1 MKRLLWLAIILAALQ
16 AGAARA
22 VTFNCLL
29 TPAVPSFSFG
39 NYGGQFNNNINQTF
53 TVTCTQSRGQSNRG
67 PQTVDWIVNFDPGN
81 SGNTTQEYMLGTNFG
96 GQLNYNLYQDPAHT
110 IPLGGDFDAN
120 ATEQWNSPG
129 NSPITFAVG
138 QTSSST
144 TFTVYAEI
152 PASQT
157 GLPADTYNDT
167 MFYNLNDSTGVN
179 YVFFQTINI
188 SAAIP
193 ASCNLGSAANV
204 AFGALDPSTAS
215 GDITVTSHV
224 TELCTLHT
232 PFGVVMDT
240 GLHATTPGDP
250 TTRRMMDATG
260 DYLPYHLYVDT
271 GHTQEIGTTPNTVT
285 GTGNYLFGYGQG
297 TGPGNAVTVNFYAVV
312 KLSDL
317 QIAPAG
323 TYSDTVTVTVYY

>member
-16 AGAARA
+16 AGAAHA
-22 VTFNCLL
+22 LNCTL
-29 TPAVPSFSFG
+29 TPTVPSFLFG
-39 NYGGQFNNNINQTF
+39 SYGGQFNDNINQTF
-53 TVTCTQSRGQSNRG
+53 TVSCTRSRGQSRTA
-67 PQTVDWIVNFDPGN
+67 QTVNWIVTFDPGN
-81 SGNTTQEYMLGTNFG
+81 SFNTSQEYMTDNTTGTFN
-96 GQLNYNLYQDPAHT
+96 LNYNLYQDAAHT
-110 IPLGGDFDAN
+110 IPLGGDVDTN

-138 QTSSST
+138 QTSAST

-157 GLPADTYNDT
+157 GLPSDTYTDT
-167 MFYNLNDSTGVN
+167 MFYNLDDSTGVN
-179 YVFFQTINI
+179 YVFFQNINI

-193 ASCNLGSAANV
+193 ASCNTGTATNV
-204 AFGALDPSTAS
+204 AFGTLDPSTAIADTTIIS
-215 GDITVTSHV
+215 NV
-224 TELCTLHT
+224 TESCTLHT

-240 GLHATTPGDP
+240 GLHAATPGDP
-250 TTRRMMDATG
+250 TTRRMMDAAG

-297 TGPGNAVTVNFYAVV
+297 TGTAVTIPFYAVV

-317 QIAPAG
+317 QVAPAG